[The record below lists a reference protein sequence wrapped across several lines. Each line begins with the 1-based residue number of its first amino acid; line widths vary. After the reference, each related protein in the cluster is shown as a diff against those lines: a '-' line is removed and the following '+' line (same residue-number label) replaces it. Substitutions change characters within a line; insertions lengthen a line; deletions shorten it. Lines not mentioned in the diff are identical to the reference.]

1 MSQEMLNK
9 RVTKQ
14 LLQGLCYVLQAQ
26 LLDDPMKMWAFVAIG
41 LQAFWALRQSRHS
54 SCELEKRMVLV
65 RAAGISQVG
74 ATALQQEQS
83 PAFPMGR
90 S

>member
-1 MSQEMLNK
+1 MLNK
-9 RVTKQ
+9 LVTKQ
-14 LLQGLCYVLQAQ
+14 LLQALCYVLQAQ
-26 LLDDPMKMWAFVAIG
+26 LLDDPTKMWAFIAIG

-54 SCELEKRMVLV
+54 SCELEERTVLV

-74 ATALQQEQS
+74 ATALQQERS